1 MIIAALEQKIEVTY
15 RYSVY
20 ATEDLLAPEN
30 ALLQH
35 IVGNGS
41 TDLPAKILFAVDRG
55 VVMHH
60 PHVVSAIGEYCERH
74 AAVLRQAVPVCVV
87 EGGEAAKNSHRHVA
101 EIHEAINRAGM
112 CRHSYVVA
120 IGGGAVIDAVGYAA
134 ATAHRGVRLVRVPTT
149 VLAQCDA
156 AVGVKNGINQF
167 DKKNFLGTFTPP
179 YTVINDRSFLATL
192 SIRDWRAGVAEAVKV
207 ALIKDQEFFA
217 FIEENAGRL
226 LRRDMIVMQKVIHRC
241 AQLHLDHIAHG
252 GDPFEHGSS
261 RPLDFGHWC
270 AHKLEQLTDYQLRHG
285 EAVAIGMAVD
295 ATYSYVM
302 GFLCEIAWRRILR
315 LLFTLGFSLCV
326 PELSEYLDRPGHER
340 CVLRGL
346 AEFREHLGG
355 RLTVTLLQGIGRGF
369 EVNDMNLPM
378 LMESIAILRCNDTNR
393 WKGGWQ
399 WMPRPAH
406 VH

>member
-1 MIIAALEQKIEVTY
+1 MIIAALDQKIEVTY

-20 ATEDLLAPEN
+20 TTDDLLAPEN
-30 ALLQH
+30 NLLRD
-35 IVGNGS
+35 IVRSGS
-41 TDLPAKILFAVDRG
+41 ADLPAKILFAVDRG
-55 VVMHH
+55 MVFHH
-60 PHVVSAIGEYCERH
+60 PDLLLAIDEYCVRH
-74 AAVLRQAVPVCVV
+74 AGTLRQAAPVCLI
-87 EGGEAAKNSHRHVA
+87 EGGEAAKNSQRHVA
-101 EIHEAINRAGM
+101 EIYETINKAGM
-112 CRHSYVVA
+112 CRHSYVVV

-179 YTVINDRSFLATL
+179 FAVINDTGFLATL
-192 SIRDWRAGVAEAVKV
+192 SARDWRAGIAEAVKV
-207 ALIKDQEFFA
+207 ALIKDPAFFG

-226 LRRDMIVMQKVIHRC
+226 LRRDMIVMQKVIHHC

-270 AHKLEQLTDYQLRHG
+270 AHKLEHLTDYRLRHG

-302 GFLCEIAWRRILR
+302 GFLSEAAWRRILR
-315 LLFTLGFSLCV
+315 LLYTLGFALCV
-326 PELSEYLDRPGHER
+326 AELAEYLDRPGHER
-340 CVLRGL
+340 CALRGL

-355 RLTVTLLQGIGRGF
+355 RLTVTLLRDIGRGF
-369 EVNDMNLPM
+369 EVNDMNVPM
-378 LMESIAILRCNDTNR
+378 LIESIAILRRNDANR

>member
-1 MIIAALEQKIEVTY
+1 MIIAALEQTIAVTFS
-15 RYSVY
+15 YSVHT
-20 ATEDLLAPEN
+20 TEHLLAPDN
-30 ALLQH
+30 TLLRDV
-35 IVGNGS
+35 IRAGS
-41 TDLPAKILFAVDRG
+41 ADPPAKVLFAVDRG
-55 VVMHH
+55 VTAHH
-60 PHVVSAIGEYCERH
+60 PDLLPEIEEYCLQH
-74 AAVLRQAVPVCVV
+74 ASTLRRAAPICLL
-87 EGGEAAKNSHRHVA
+87 EGGEAAKNSSRYVA
-101 EIHEAINRAGM
+101 EIHEEINKAGI

-120 IGGGAVIDAVGYAA
+120 IGGGAIIDAVGYAA

-156 AVGVKNGINQF
+156 AVGVKNGINYF

-179 YTVINDRSFLATL
+179 FAVINDSTFLATL
-192 SIRDWRAGVAEAVKV
+192 SARDWRAGVAEAVKV
-207 ALIKDQEFFA
+207 ALIKDPAFFH

-226 LRRDMIVMQKVIHRC
+226 LRRDMMIMQEVIHRC

-285 EAVAIGMAVD
+285 EAVAIGMALD

-302 GFLCEIAWRRILR
+302 GFLSEAAWRRILR
-315 LLFTLGFSLCV
+315 LLFTLGFALCV
-326 PELSEYLDRPGHER
+326 AKLAEYLDRPGHER

-355 RLTVTLLQGIGRGF
+355 RLTVTLLRDIGRGF
-369 EVNDMNLPM
+369 EVNDMNVPM
-378 LMESIAILRCNDTNR
+378 VIESIAILRRNDANR

-399 WMPRPAH
+399 WTPKPAY

>member
-1 MIIAALEQKIEVTY
+1 M
-15 RYSVY
+15 
-20 ATEDLLAPEN
+20 
-30 ALLQH
+30 
-35 IVGNGS
+35 
-41 TDLPAKILFAVDRG
+41 
-55 VVMHH
+55 
-60 PHVVSAIGEYCERH
+60 
-74 AAVLRQAVPVCVV
+74 
-87 EGGEAAKNSHRHVA
+87 RHVA
-101 EIHEAINRAGM
+101 QIHEAINKAGM

-156 AVGVKNGINQF
+156 AIGVKNGINHF

-179 YTVINDRSFLATL
+179 FAVINDTTFLTTL
-192 SIRDWRAGVAEAVKV
+192 SARDWRAGVAEAVKV
-207 ALIKDQEFFA
+207 ALIKDAAFFD

-226 LRRDMIVMQKVIHRC
+226 LWRDMIVMQKLIHRC
-241 AQLHLDHIAHG
+241 AQLHLDHIAHD

-285 EAVAIGMAVD
+285 EAVAIGIAVD
-295 ATYSYVM
+295 STYSYVM
-302 GFLCEIAWRRILR
+302 GFLSETVWRRILR
-315 LLFTLGFSLCV
+315 LLFTLGFALCV
-326 PELSEYLDRPGHER
+326 AELAEYLDRPGHKR

-346 AEFREHLGG
+346 VEFREHLGG
-355 RLTVTLLQGIGRGF
+355 RLTVTLLRDIGHGF
-369 EVNDMNLPM
+369 EVNDMNVPM
-378 LMESIAILRCNDTNR
+378 LIESIAILRRNDANR

-399 WMPRPAH
+399 WMPKPVY